1 MSETTTQPKVAINC
15 ITYNHEAY
23 IRECIEGFLMQKTN
37 FPFVVILHDD
47 ASTDGTTAIIRE
59 YAEKYPDII
68 KPIFETENQ
77 WSKYDGSLFR
87 IMDNALLSTNA
98 PYIAWCEG
106 DDYWTDPFKLQKQ
119 VDFMESHPDYSL
131 VFANVKLH
139 YDTGLSD
146 DTLDFI
152 TGDYT
157 ALDIYTHSLIA
168 TPTVLYR
175 KEVLKSKCYLTFS
188 NIPKPRFGDLTL
200 FMASTTI
207 GKVHGMNEVVC
218 GYRRLSSG
226 ATKSL
231 TKNRY
236 LYFINRITIS
246 NYFGPQF
253 TKYDKYQFSFEFK
266 IAIRK
271 LFNNFSANA
280 KFILRYFWFSP
291 GYTFKILTTWPICKA
306 IHLWEIRNMRKLN
319 KKR

>member
-146 DTLDFI
+146 DTMDFI

-175 KEVLKSKCYLTFS
+175 EEVLRSECYKKFS
-188 NIPKPRFGDLTL
+188 QIKKPLFGDVTL
-200 FMASTTI
+200 FLAASTI
-207 GKVHGMNEVVC
+207 GKVYGMNEVVC

-226 ATKSL
+226 ATKTL
-231 TKNRY
+231 NKKRY
-236 LYFINRITIS
+236 LYFLNRITLS
-246 NYFGPQF
+246 KYFGNKF
-253 TKYDKYQFSFEFK
+253 MDFDVRNFGYEFLSAIKNFYDCPIE
-266 IAIRK
+266 
-271 LFNNFSANA
+271 NF
-280 KFILRYFWFSP
+280 KFIFRYMWFSP
-291 GYTFKILTTWPICKA
+291 IYSWKIILRRLFNRA
-306 IHLWEIRNMRKLN
+306 
-319 KKR
+319 